1 MKGRFALPCITDHF
15 LLGSIG
21 TPFAPFM
28 AREHWIGIIGHIM
41 GYIVI
46 LEYVVCHFPGVSTKA
61 WGHGLTG
68 PEGLMLRCLK
78 KGQEV
83 QA

>member
-1 MKGRFALPCITDHF
+1 MKGRFGGPCITDHF

-21 TPFAPFM
+21 TPFALFM
-28 AREHWIGIIGHIM
+28 ARENWIGIGHIM

-46 LEYVVCHFPGVSTKA
+46 VEYVVCHFPGVSTKA
-61 WGHGLTG
+61 WGHGLKG
-68 PEGLMLRCLK
+68 REGLMLRCLK
-78 KGQEV
+78 KDQEV